1 MTDIRQPFN
10 SGNVVAHGV
19 DVVDV
24 ADFARLVNEQASDY
38 LDRYFTAEELV
49 AANEG
54 GNRLERLA
62 ARFAIKEAVLK
73 ALGRGWGDGIA
84 FTDVEVVSLRTG
96 APSVVLHRHLVTIAD
111 QQGIGGWL
119 VSASHTSSMA
129 MASVIA
135 LAQ

>member
-1 MTDIRQPFN
+1 MTDTRQPFN
-10 SGNVVAHGV
+10 FGNVVAHGV

-24 ADFARLVNEQASDY
+24 PDFARLVNEQASDY
-38 LDRYFTAEELV
+38 LDRYFTSEELV

-54 GNRLERLA
+54 GNRIERLA

-84 FTDVEVVSLRTG
+84 FTDVEVVSKRTG
-96 APSVVLHRHLVTIAD
+96 APSVVLHRHLVTIAK
-111 QQGIGGWL
+111 QQGIGCWL

-135 LAQ
+135 LAP